1 MTSGEGSALRRKKV
15 WERPLAVKGY
25 RAARRTAERLGL
37 QVVLKTYYSPIPD
50 LSQQPPDI
58 FERRDPLHGI
68 AFDLQAQL
76 RFVEEQLVPYLHELA
91 DGAADVDARYRFETD
106 NSSVPEAD
114 ARVMYA
120 MVRDLKPRRIVE
132 LGSGQTSRVLAQ
144 AVRRN
149 AAEGSPASYRA
160 YDPFPTAVDEGL
172 PGLDALERIKAQDV
186 GDDVFG
192 ALQDGD
198 LLFVDTTHTV
208 KLGGDVNR
216 IILGALPLLAPG
228 VVVHFHDIL
237 LPYEYP
243 EYLFADYGLYWAE
256 QYLLQ
261 AFLACNTSFEV
272 RCAVHAL
279 SEQYDDRLVA
289 AGVKPAGKSGSSF
302 WLRRVA

>member
-1 MTSGEGSALRRKKV
+1 MSSGEGSTLRRKKV
-15 WERPLAVKGY
+15 WERPIAVKGY

-50 LSQQPPDI
+50 LRQQPPDI

-68 AFDLQAQL
+68 AFDLEAQL
-76 RFVEEQLVPYLHELA
+76 GFVEEHLAPYVHELT
-91 DGAADVDARYRFETD
+91 DGAADVDARYRFEID
-106 NSSVPEAD
+106 NSSVPETD
-114 ARVMYA
+114 ARVMYT
-120 MVRDLKPRRIVE
+120 MIRDLKPRRIVE
-132 LGSGQTSRVLAQ
+132 LGSGQTSRVIAQ

-149 AAEGSPASYRA
+149 AAEGSPADYRA

-172 PGLDALERIKAQDV
+172 PGLDALERTKAQEV
-186 GDDVFG
+186 GDDVFRE
-192 ALQDGD
+192 LQDGD
-198 LLFVDTTHTV
+198 VLFVDTTHTV

-243 EYLFADYGLYWAE
+243 EYLFNDFGLYWAE

-261 AFLACNTSFEV
+261 AFLACNPSFEV
-272 RCAVHAL
+272 RCAVNAL
-279 SEQYDDRLVA
+279 CQQHGDRMVA
-289 AGVKPAGKSGSSF
+289 AGIKPVDKIGSSF